1 MWGCVGVLVT
11 CYVHIFMQTM
21 ARCVVCTIPH
31 QERPLLSRLRC
42 GHLFFPTCIG
52 EWCCYLAEDNNNP
65 TCPLCRGDA
74 RMQELVPQRVVLND
88 DGTVRKST
96 MKPGFLSQLPGRAG
110 RHCHSRIQT
119 VQWQPSGNVLQIN
132 FRLPVLHTA
141 HTHNT
146 HTHIPHAHSTYTGS
160 TYTQYAQCGCDL
172 NKYAE
177 WDVCICLCMYV
188 CMYVFM

>member
-1 MWGCVGVLVT
+1 MTGPY
-11 CYVHIFMQTM
+11 YVHIFMQTM

-42 GHLFFPTCIG
+42 GHLFCPTCIG

-96 MKPGFLSQLPGRAG
+96 MKPGFLSQLPGRKALPFKNTNRAVTTKRKRSADQLQTTG
-110 RHCHSRIQT
+110 TAHSTYTQHT
-119 VQWQPSGNVLQIN
+119 HTSHM
-132 FRLPVLHTA
+132 HTA

-146 HTHIPHAHSTYTGS
+146 YTHHT
-160 TYTQYAQCGCDL
+160 
-172 NKYAE
+172 
-177 WDVCICLCMYV
+177 
-188 CMYVFM
+188 